1 MLVINIQ
8 ADYLRFIIWCPFNIT
23 TSSWTASW
31 VGTEGVFVR
40 GWSQTRWQSS
50 GLGED
55 DKFTVLTKLQPASLL
70 KFFFNLFTPNLSTV
84 KPRSLSTSFN
94 LQSCWLLAL
103 CLRRWLFKTTSG
115 VDKIAG
121 KPPDFEIN
129 IILTFLWIE
138 WGWQTCGLHCRV
150 KTEFNQVFTSA
161 ARKFVNFALVG
172 KLACLL
178 SMYFLD
184 KTTTK
189 YNLFTFIYADF
200 ESRW

>member
-1 MLVINIQ
+1 M
-8 ADYLRFIIWCPFNIT
+8 
-23 TSSWTASW
+23 
-31 VGTEGVFVR
+31 
-40 GWSQTRWQSS
+40 
-50 GLGED
+50 
-55 DKFTVLTKLQPASLL
+55 
-70 KFFFNLFTPNLSTV
+70 

-189 YNLFTFIYADF
+189 YNLLIYIYADF
-200 ESRW
+200 QSRWLFKTTSVVDKIAGKTTCFWNQLNADNFTDWMKLTNLRATL